1 MVEKIFKRTMKN
13 FSFNKSSLEYIQEKF
28 PFNNVISNSV
38 WIDVT
43 QRTNV
48 SWQNVQYFLDI
59 YCFVKSLENID
70 HDKVFDEFIDYQ
82 TKHENDFPSGPKLMT
97 KKYTE
102 WTQCC
107 TILTK

>member
-1 MVEKIFKRTMKN
+1 MKN
-13 FSFNKSSLEYIQEKF
+13 FSFNKSSLEYIQEKV

-48 SWQNVQYFLDI
+48 SWQYVQYFLDI

-70 HDKVFDEFIDYQ
+70 HDKVM
-82 TKHENDFPSGPKLMT
+82 NL
-97 KKYTE
+97 
-102 WTQCC
+102 
-107 TILTK
+107 